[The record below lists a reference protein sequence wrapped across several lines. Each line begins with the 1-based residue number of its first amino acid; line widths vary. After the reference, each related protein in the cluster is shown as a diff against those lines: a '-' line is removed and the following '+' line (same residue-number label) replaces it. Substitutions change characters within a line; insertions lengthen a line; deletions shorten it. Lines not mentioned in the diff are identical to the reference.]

1 MENRMVRELC
11 EVLRDELV
19 MRPRIA
25 ALLRE
30 GPKTIPEIA
39 EALSC
44 PGHEAAL
51 WVMAMRRYGSVEEL
65 PKAKAD
71 DYFRYRLADSCRPG
85 LPGGRRA

>member
-1 MENRMVRELC
+1 MENRTVRDLC
-11 EVLRDELV
+11 EVLRDEMV

-39 EALSC
+39 VALDC
-44 PGHEAAL
+44 PGYEVAL
-51 WVMAMRRYGSVEEL
+51 WVMSMRRYGSLEEL

-71 DYFRYRLADSCRPG
+71 DYFRYG
-85 LPGGRRA
+85 LVE